1 MSDNADR
8 PVSAHASDDDLPYTT
23 RKPVDEP
30 SNIDISF
37 TEKDEIYRQLVKDTS
52 SAKVIEDKDIS
63 PNDIIIMVLGPTG
76 TGKTSFIRGAVGN
89 GTTEEEDQKLGLH
102 VGHRLDSKTNK
113 VTCIKIPIPTTQQN
127 FVLVDTPGFD
137 DGAKSDAKV
146 LEGIAEWLKY
156 TYKRKVCLSGII
168 YLHRINDIRLDTGV
182 QNTLTLFQRICGG
195 FVFNRINLVTTMWNE
210 VPLERGVTKEN
221 QLIESKYWQPMTRR
235 DEGRR
240 GAFVTRFDMTTVEKA
255 RETALEA
262 MWKLAKRADRK
273 MVLLLQQELVDD
285 KKTLPKTQAGQMT
298 YSVWSGAL
306 FRAKEFFSGKDKDE
320 PKE

>member
-1 MSDNADR
+1 MTDNADNT
-8 PVSAHASDDDLPYTT
+8 STHLLEEDTPYTT

-37 TEKDEIYRQLVKDTS
+37 ASKDEIYKKLVADTS
-52 SAKVIEDKDIS
+52 SAQVILEKDIS
-63 PNDIIIMVLGPTG
+63 PQDIIIMVMGPTG

-89 GTTEEEDQKLGLH
+89 GTTEEEDPKLQLH
-102 VGHRLDSKTNK
+102 VGHRLDSKTNV
-113 VTCIKIPIPTTQQN
+113 VTCVKIPIPTTKQN

-146 LEGIAEWLKY
+146 LECIADWLKS
-156 TYKRKVCLSGII
+156 TYKRGICLSGII

-210 VPLERGVTKEN
+210 VPPERGEIKEK
-221 QLIESKYWQPMTRR
+221 QLVDSKYWQPMTRR
-235 DEGRR
+235 GDGKR
-240 GAFVTRFDMTTVEKA
+240 GAFVTRFNMTTVEQA

-262 MWKLAKRADRK
+262 MWKLAGRADRK

-285 KKTLPKTQAGQMT
+285 KKSLPKTQAGQMT

-306 FRAKEFFSGKDKDE
+306 FRAKEFFTKDKE
-320 PKE
+320 EAKE

>member
-1 MSDNADR
+1 MADSPER
-8 PVSAHASDDDLPYTT
+8 PVSSASSAEEDQGVSN
-23 RKPVDEP
+23 RKPINEP
-30 SNIDISF
+30 SGIDVSF
-37 TEKDEIYRQLVKDTS
+37 TKNEEILKKLIADTS
-52 SAKVIEDKDIS
+52 SASIIQPLDIK
-63 PNDIIIMVLGPTG
+63 PTDIIIMVMGPTG

-89 GTTEEEDQKLGLH
+89 GTTEEEDKALGLH
-102 VGHRLDSKTNK
+102 VGHRLDSKTNL
-113 VTCIKIPIPTTQQN
+113 VTCVKIPIPDTTAN

-146 LEGIAEWLKY
+146 LECIADWLKL
-156 TYKRKVCLSGII
+156 TYRKGICISGIV

-210 VPLERGVTKEN
+210 LPLERGEFKEN
-221 QLIESKYWQPMTRR
+221 QLKESKYWQPMTRR
-235 DEGRR
+235 DDGRK
-240 GAFVTRFDMTTVEKA
+240 GAFVSRFDMTTVA
-255 RETALEA
+255 TGRESAIKA
-262 MWKLAKRADRK
+262 MWSLASRADRK

-306 FRAKEFFSGKDKDE
+306 FRAKEFFSGDKDK
-320 PKE
+320 KES